1 MNFPQGLRR
10 CAAVLLMCS
19 ALPAG
24 AHSGGASYV
33 DLGSDGRDWLAQI
46 DLPVPDAVAE
56 LGLDRDGDGALRWA
70 EVLDAQASMVERLSR
85 RLRLAQDGQDC
96 TPQTLGS
103 PELVRRATGPHLRI
117 GLRFACPATG
127 AGALDAG
134 GWLAEVPDH
143 GVYVRRTDGSSF
155 ALLTLGSTTMPLAA
169 GSGAAAPQ
177 TLLRFVLLGV
187 EHLLAGYD
195 HLAFLALLLLGAVR
209 SRSGDGAGGSLA
221 LECLKPVTAFTA
233 AHSLTLALAATGALS
248 LPGAAV
254 EAAIA
259 ASIVA
264 TAAAM
269 LIWRDWAAGW
279 RLAFGFGLV
288 HGMGFASVLSGALA
302 GAELAV
308 PLFGFNLGLEL
319 AQLAVLVAAL
329 PLLAWLARRPAWGR
343 VLAPACQASLALL
356 GTAWLWQRL

>member
-1 MNFPQGLRR
+1 MNLPRSLRR
-10 CAAVLLMCS
+10 CAAVLLLSS

-33 DLGSDGRDWLAQI
+33 DLGSDGRDWLARI
-46 DLPVPDAVAE
+46 DLPVPDAVVE

-85 RLRLAQDGQDC
+85 RLRLGQDGQDC
-96 TPQTLGS
+96 TPQTGGS
-103 PELVRRATGPHLRI
+103 PELVRRATGLHLRVA
-117 GLRFACPATG
+117 LRFACPATR
-127 AGALDAG
+127 AAALDAG

-155 ALLTLGSTTMPLAA
+155 ALLTRGSTTTTLAP

-177 TLLRFVLLGV
+177 TLPRFVLLGV
-187 EHLLAGYD
+187 EHMLAGYD
-195 HLAFLALLLLGAVR
+195 HLAFLALLLLGALR
-209 SRSGDGAGGSLA
+209 SRSGNGAGTALA

-248 LPGAAV
+248 LPSAAV

-288 HGMGFASVLSGALA
+288 HGLGFATVLA
-302 GAELAV
+302 GMLAGSELAV
-308 PLFGFNLGLEL
+308 PLVGFNLGLEL
-319 AQLAVLVAAL
+319 AQLAVAAATL
-329 PLLAWLARRPAWGR
+329 PVLAWLARRPAWGS

-356 GTAWLWQRL
+356 GTVWLWQRL